1 MIRETLFCLIAL
13 AFALDAR
20 GQEIVWRF
28 DNLSKIGGHSVT
40 VVGTPRVVDTERG
53 KAVEFNGA
61 TDGLFFDVN
70 PLAGLKQFTVKV
82 EFQPAADG
90 AEEQRFVHFQ
100 EATTENRALI
110 ELRILPGG
118 LWCLDTYLRSNQAE
132 RTLIDRAVSHS
143 AAQWHTATLTFDGQT
158 MKHYVDGVLEQSGG
172 VAFQPLAAGRTSV
185 GLRQNRVFWFKGSMR
200 EIRIIPQ
207 AR

>member
-13 AFALDAR
+13 GCAMDAR

-28 DNLSKIGGHSVT
+28 DNLSTIGGHSVT

-70 PLAGLKQFTVKV
+70 PLAGLKQFTVEI

-90 AEEQRFVHFQ
+90 AEEQRFGHFQ
-100 EATTENRALI
+100 EATTENRAPTD
-110 ELRILPGG
+110 LRVLPGAAWSLG
-118 LWCLDTYLRSNQAE
+118 TE
-132 RTLIDRAVSHS
+132 SHS
-143 AAQWHTATLTFDGQT
+143 THA
-158 MKHYVDGVLEQSGG
+158 SR
-172 VAFQPLAAGRTSV
+172 PS
-185 GLRQNRVFWFKGSMR
+185 
-200 EIRIIPQ
+200 
-207 AR
+207 

>member
-70 PLAGLKQFTVKV
+70 PLAGLKQFTVEV

-118 LWCLDTYLRSNQAE
+118 LWCLDTYLRYNQAE

-143 AAQWHTATLTFDGQT
+143 AAQWHTATLTLMVKQ
-158 MKHYVDGVLEQSGG
+158 
-172 VAFQPLAAGRTSV
+172 
-185 GLRQNRVFWFKGSMR
+185 
-200 EIRIIPQ
+200 
-207 AR
+207 